1 MAQLT
6 SRKPTQDRFGGVC
19 PSARS
24 SYRVHRATRMSS
36 RWLQLRLP
44 KVSAIWRVNRE
55 RRSGRLST
63 TGGVS
68 CRERRILHSGL
79 GQCKAVGSGNCVAGA
94 PQLPYKEHKVALL
107 NHA

>member
-1 MAQLT
+1 
-6 SRKPTQDRFGGVC
+6 
-19 PSARS
+19 
-24 SYRVHRATRMSS
+24 MSS

-68 CRERRILHSGL
+68 CRERNSTFRDLVNARQL
-79 GQCKAVGSGNCVAGA
+79 GQAIASLALRNC
-94 PQLPYKEHKVALL
+94 LTNSTRSLF
-107 NHA
+107 